1 MKKEKAILAAGCFWG
16 VEELLREYPGV
27 LETEV
32 GYCGG
37 QAETALYKK
46 VCEGT
51 TNHAEAVQIT
61 FDSEK
66 LSYERLL
73 HAFYKLHDPTTL
85 NQQHND
91 KGTQY
96 RSAIF
101 PHSTAQ
107 RAEAEAAIARNQT
120 DWDDPIVT
128 SIEDDAPWYKAEAY
142 HQQYY
147 ANNPNA
153 GYCAAV
159 VGPKMRKFRQGYAAR
174 LKAA

>member
-101 PHSTAQ
+101 YFDEEQKKTA
-107 RAEAEAAIARNQT
+107 EKVTKELNESGIFKK
-120 DWDDPIVT
+120 PIVT
-128 SIEDDAPWYKAEAY
+128 KIEAMQPFYSAEDY
-142 HQQYY
+142 HQDYLRK
-147 ANNPNA
+147 NPG
-153 GYCAAV
+153 GYMCHV
-159 VGPKMRKFRQGYAAR
+159 WRG
-174 LKAA
+174 

>member
-1 MKKEKAILAAGCFWG
+1 MKKEKALLAAGCFWG

-37 QAETALYKK
+37 KAEEALYTK
-46 VCEGT
+46 VTTGK
-51 TNHAEAVQIT
+51 TNHAESVQIT

-66 LSYERLL
+66 LSYENLIQ
-73 HAFYKLHDPTTL
+73 AFFKLHDPTTL

-101 PHSTAQ
+101 YFDESQ
-107 RAEAEAAIARNQT
+107 KQIAEKVKAELQLNGIFKR
-120 DWDDPIVT
+120 PIVT
-128 SIEDDAPWYKAEAY
+128 EITPAPPFFSAEDY
-142 HQQYY
+142 HQDYLRK
-147 ANNPNA
+147 NPG
-153 GYCAAV
+153 GYMCHV
-159 VGPKMRKFRQGYAAR
+159 WRD
-174 LKAA
+174 

>member
-37 QAETALYKK
+37 EAETALYKK

-51 TNHAEAVQIT
+51 TNHAEAVRVT

-66 LSYERLL
+66 LSYEQLL
-73 HAFYKLHDPTTL
+73 HAFFKLHDPTTL

-101 PHSTAQ
+101 YFDEEQKKTA
-107 RAEAEAAIARNQT
+107 EKVTKEVNESGVFKK
-120 DWDDPIVT
+120 PIVT
-128 SIEDDAPWYKAEAY
+128 KIEAMQPFFSAEDY
-142 HQQYY
+142 HQEYLRK
-147 ANNPNA
+147 NPG
-153 GYCAAV
+153 GYMCHV
-159 VGPKMRKFRQGYAAR
+159 WRG
-174 LKAA
+174 

>member
-16 VEELLREYPGV
+16 VEELFRELPGV

-37 QAETALYKK
+37 NAETALYKK

-51 TNHAEAVQIT
+51 TNHAEAVQVT

-66 LSYERLL
+66 LSYEQLL

-91 KGTQY
+91 VGTQY

-101 PHSTAQ
+101 YFDDNQ
-107 RAEAEAAIARNQT
+107 KKIAEKVTDEVDKSGVFKKPVVTKIEAMQPFYSAE
-120 DWDDPIVT
+120 
-128 SIEDDAPWYKAEAY
+128 EY
-142 HQQYY
+142 HQDYLRK
-147 ANNPNA
+147 NPG
-153 GYCAAV
+153 GYMCHV
-159 VGPKMRKFRQGYAAR
+159 WRK
-174 LKAA
+174 